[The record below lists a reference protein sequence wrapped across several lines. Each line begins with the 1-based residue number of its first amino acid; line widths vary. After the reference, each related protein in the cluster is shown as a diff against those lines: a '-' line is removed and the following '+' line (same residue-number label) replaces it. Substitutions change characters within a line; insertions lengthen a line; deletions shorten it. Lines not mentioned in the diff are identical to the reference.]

1 MDEHVRATLLG
12 ALGHVFQPMVRLA
25 LRNGLSFEDF
35 THGLKRV
42 FVESAMRDFEVEGKS
57 LSTAKMSI
65 LTGIDR
71 GDVHEFE
78 EEIRG
83 GFGSELQIMALVAS
97 VLEGW
102 GQDADF
108 TGPYGIPK
116 ELPMEPGPGSFP
128 ALVEKYAGRVP
139 PRLMLREIRRVGLA
153 ELRRNRKVRMVSRSL
168 IAGRFRPDAIR
179 RMGRTLGHL
188 AETLEYNL
196 NPRREGPARF
206 ERSLYTQDSMDP
218 ETAEDFE
225 DFVSE
230 AGQDFLEK
238 LDNWISEKEQEEDRK
253 VRNRLVDPD
262 ILRESKNT
270 KVGVSVFVYK
280 DVLDDSLFIFP
291 SDGEQDNGAG
301 KSGIGQKAS

>member
-25 LRNGLSFEDF
+25 LRNGLSFDDV

-71 GDVHEFE
+71 GEVYDAEL
-78 EEIRG
+78 EIRG
-83 GFGSELQIMALVAS
+83 GFGRELQRMALVAA

-116 ELPMEPGPGSFP
+116 ELPMEPGEGSFP
-128 ALVEKYAGRVP
+128 ALVERYAGRVP
-139 PRLMLREIRRVGLA
+139 PRMMLREIRRAGLA
-153 ELRRNRKVRMVSRSL
+153 ELRRNKKVRMVSRSL
-168 IAGRFRPDAIR
+168 ISGRFRPDAIR
-179 RMGRTLGHL
+179 RMGQTLGRL

-206 ERSLYTQDSMDP
+206 ERGLLPQQTLEP
-218 ETAEDFE
+218 ETAADFE
-225 DFVSE
+225 EFVSE

-238 LDNWISEKEQEEDRK
+238 LDNSIS
-253 VRNRLVDPD
+253 
-262 ILRESKNT
+262 
-270 KVGVSVFVYK
+270 
-280 DVLDDSLFIFP
+280 
-291 SDGEQDNGAG
+291 
-301 KSGIGQKAS
+301 